1 MRQLFMYKCL
11 HSFVIPYHSNFD
23 LLKTS
28 LSLLI
33 KTLPADINK
42 EIIIVAN
49 NVNPIESD
57 ITINMP
63 DCRVISVHEDLLYA
77 KAVNLGVENCTGDV
91 VTLCDED
98 LFYINGWYE
107 PLFNKLISSDTIGCV
122 GSKLLNPSDNTILDF
137 GIDFALYNNVHPS
150 RGLPWNHPVTMD
162 DRNVQALCSAILMT
176 TPSIFKQ
183 VNGMDPCMAY
193 VCCDCDFGIKLN
205 QLGYENWLVASSI
218 VYHKGPSSQNNTKN
232 TRYSYLKCDARAM
245 FYAKDYDLLQINL
258 PYWFEKSCDIYK
270 KTYEIQDR
278 YILVNLCSYTSAEWF
293 INIIEQCLNIKIS
306 ATYKYNTYC
315 RNLQQCQL
323 YDYISLNLIDCVV
336 PIIYFVDNVKNLRHN
351 AIWKHLRNTQQDL
364 AIDIDGNILNFYEL
378 DSLYSNIVPPI
389 P

>member
-1 MRQLFMYKCL
+1 MHECV

-33 KTLPADINK
+33 KTLPPNIKK

-49 NVNPIESD
+49 NANSIESD
-57 ITINMP
+57 IVIDIP

-77 KAVNLGVENCTGDV
+77 RAVNLGVENCTGDV

-107 PLFNKLISSDTIGCV
+107 PLFNKFVSSDTIGCV

-150 RGLPWNHPVTMD
+150 RGLPWNHPDVMD
-162 DRNVQALCSAILMT
+162 DRQVQALCSAILMT

-183 VNGMDPCMAY
+183 ANGMDACMAY
-193 VCCDCDFGIKLN
+193 LCCDSDFGIKMN
-205 QLGYENWLVASSI
+205 QLGYENWVVASSI
-218 VYHKGPSSQNNTKN
+218 VYHKGPSSKNNTKN
-232 TRYSYLKCDARAM
+232 TRYSYLASDARAM
-245 FYAKDYDLLQINL
+245 FYAKDYDLLQFNL
-258 PYWFEKSCDIYK
+258 PFWFAKACNRYK
-270 KTYEIQDR
+270 QTHEIQYR
-278 YILVNLCSYTSAEWF
+278 YVLVNLCSYTSAEWF
-293 INIIEQCLNIKIS
+293 ITIMQECLNIKIS
-306 ATYKYNTYC
+306 ATYKYNTYS

-323 YDYISLNLIDCVV
+323 YDYVSLSLLDCVM
-336 PIIYFVDNVKNLRHN
+336 PIIYFVDTVKNLRHN
-351 AIWKHLRNTQQDL
+351 AIWKQLRNTTQDI
-364 AIDIDGNILNFYEL
+364 AIDINGNVLSFYEL
-378 DSLYSNIVPPI
+378 EDLYANIAQPFS
-389 P
+389 